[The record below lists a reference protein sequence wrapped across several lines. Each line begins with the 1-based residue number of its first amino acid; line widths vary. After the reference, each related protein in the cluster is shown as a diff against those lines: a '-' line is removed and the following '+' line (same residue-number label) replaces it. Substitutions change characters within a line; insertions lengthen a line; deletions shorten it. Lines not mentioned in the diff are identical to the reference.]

1 MSCKMSVAVE
11 MKYIYI
17 VKYTMFCFENKIL
30 FETFRSCIYI
40 YIYGLDHQYPA
51 FFSAECP
58 KMRGK
63 GSALIRSILTFC
75 QNPLRHILTI

>member
-1 MSCKMSVAVE
+1 MLQNLLSIKIYNNLLQVNLTTMSGTNFLTQKD
-11 MKYIYI
+11 
-17 VKYTMFCFENKIL
+17 
-30 FETFRSCIYI
+30 
-40 YIYGLDHQYPA
+40 GLDHQYPA

-63 GSALIRSILTFC
+63 GSALIRSILTFY